1 MNTNVGEK
9 IKFYRQ
15 QKGYTQ
21 KKLGELC
28 GMADSAIRRYESG
41 RANPKIET
49 LVKIA
54 NALDCNIIDLDD
66 SLKAEYNELQEAEKN
81 IHSSLKQIT
90 ESLNY
95 SLDVPL
101 LVKEIF
107 DNDPD
112 VVELINTFRNDETI
126 LLNSFNRLNSVGKEK
141 ALEYT
146 DMLTKLPDYIKGS
159 EES

>member
-15 QKGYTQ
+15 QRGYTQ

-49 LVKIA
+49 LAKIA

-66 SLKAEYNELQEAEKN
+66 SLKAGYNELQESKKN

-101 LVKEIF
+101 LVKETF

-112 VVELINTFRNDETI
+112 VVELINTFRNDETV

-146 DMLTKLPDYIKGS
+146 DMLTKLPDYTKGS
-159 EES
+159 EEP